1 MKKTPAAVA
10 QRIKAEAA
18 RQRIPQA
25 VLAET
30 IGVNQQ
36 NISRRLTGKG
46 PITVVEAAL
55 FADLLGVSVAWLF
68 GETEIR
74 EPAPAPVPV
83 PA

>member
-1 MKKTPAAVA
+1 MKKTPAGVA

-18 RQRIPQA
+18 RQGIPQA

-46 PITVVEAAL
+46 AITVDEAAL
-55 FADLLGVSVAWLF
+55 FAGALGVSVAWLY
-68 GETEIR
+68 GETDI
-74 EPAPAPVPV
+74 PAPAPVP
-83 PA
+83 A